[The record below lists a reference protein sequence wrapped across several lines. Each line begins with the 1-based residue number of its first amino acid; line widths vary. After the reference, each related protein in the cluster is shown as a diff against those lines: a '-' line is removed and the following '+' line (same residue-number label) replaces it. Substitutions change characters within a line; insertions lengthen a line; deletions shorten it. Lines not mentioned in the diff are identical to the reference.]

1 MEQINKS
8 STVQWD
14 DVELSKPIWLS
25 KHNHIVKNS
34 NKNTSTKAK
43 TASKALIPDQL
54 GSGIWIL
61 S

>member
-34 NKNTSTKAK
+34 NKNTSTRAK
-43 TASKALIPDQL
+43 QQAKP
-54 GSGIWIL
+54 
-61 S
+61 